1 MTDSTKP
8 QARYFPV
15 MKQPMLPKGTFSGKT
30 ALITGGGTG
39 LGKGMALMLGSL
51 GASVAI
57 LGRRQHVLENAAK
70 ELESQTGSKILPCS
84 ADIRDPEAVK
94 MAIDKVESELG
105 LPTII
110 VNNAAGNFIS
120 PTERL
125 SPNAFKTVID
135 IVLNGTANVTLD
147 LGKRL
152 IAAQKGASIL
162 AITTTYTYR
171 GSAFVVPSASAKAGV
186 ENMMRSLASEWG
198 RYGIRLN
205 CLAPGP
211 IDTGPDSG
219 AWSRLDPTGSF
230 KDMALEKLPVG
241 RFGGVEELANLACF
255 LLSDYSSFM
264 TGETVVFD
272 GGEIGFGAGE
282 FNGLVNVPK
291 DHWDAME
298 KMIRETNA
306 KQKGK
311 SSKL

>member
-1 MTDSTKP
+1 MTDATKP
-8 QARYFPV
+8 QAKYFPV

-57 LGRRQHVLENAAK
+57 MGRRQHVLEDAAK
-70 ELESQTGSKILPCS
+70 ELESQTGRKVLACS

-94 MAIDKVESELG
+94 MAIDKVEKELG
-105 LPTII
+105 LPTVI
-110 VNNAAGNFIS
+110 VNNAAGNFVS

-125 SPNAFKTVID
+125 SPNAFKTIID

-147 LGKRL
+147 IGKRL

-171 GSAFVVPSASAKAGV
+171 GSGFVVPSAAAKAGV
-186 ENMMRSLASEWG
+186 ENMMR
-198 RYGIRLN
+198 
-205 CLAPGP
+205 
-211 IDTGPDSG
+211 
-219 AWSRLDPTGSF
+219 F

-241 RFGGVEELANLACF
+241 RFGNVEELSNLACF

-282 FNGLVNVPK
+282 FNGLVNVEK
-291 DHWDAME
+291 DQWDAME

-306 KQKGK
+306 RQKGK
-311 SSKL
+311 PKL